1 MKKRKPDKAHKGDS
15 GTFGFKRGLTAEK
28 ILGATNEPGELYLL
42 VKVSR
47 KKLMSQRDVS
57 LVEGV

>member
-1 MKKRKPDKAHKGDS
+1 MKKRKPDKAQKADS
-15 GTFGFKRGLTAEK
+15 GTLGFKRGLTAEK

-47 KKLMSQRDVS
+47 KKLRVRVTF
-57 LVEGV
+57 L